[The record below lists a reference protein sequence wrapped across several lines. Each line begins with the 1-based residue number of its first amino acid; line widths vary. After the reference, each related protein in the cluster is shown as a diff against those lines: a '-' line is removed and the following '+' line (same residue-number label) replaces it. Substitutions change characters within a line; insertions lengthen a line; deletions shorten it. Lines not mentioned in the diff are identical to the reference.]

1 MICAVSR
8 GAARFALLNIVA
20 LTSNSFASVGG
31 RLKQTNLSSDVSG
44 RLEDRTSMQESS
56 SEPVFHWISFELVSQ
71 SGFHYFNAPSLWAW

>member
-44 RLEDRTSMQESS
+44 RLENRTSMQESC
-56 SEPVFHWISFELVSQ
+56 SELVFHWISFELVSQ
-71 SGFHYFNAPSLWAW
+71 SGFHYFNPPSLWAW